1 MQFKVTEVSYMGN
14 IVTSQGMKLKPDR
27 KKSKA
32 IVEMP
37 KPEDKKSLQR
47 VRLLGMV
54 KYLSQYIPNESDIT
68 APLQTQGCN
77 NVPSI

>member
-14 IVTSQGMKLKPDR
+14 IVTSQRMKPDG
-27 KKSKA
+27 KKIKA

-47 VRLLGMV
+47 LLGMM

-68 APLQTQGCN
+68 APLQTLVCN